1 LPDARSS
8 SQTGGVPGAA
18 ASVTYGIGLFALFI
32 VAKNALAE
40 CSARRAVIRFPG
52 RYRGDRPCRA
62 QNNSQSSIF
71 SSLSN

>member
-32 VAKNALAE
+32 VAKNALVRVLGP
-40 CSARRAVIRFPG
+40 ARSHPVSGATSR
-52 RYRGDRPCRA
+52 RPALPRPKQLA
-62 QNNSQSSIF
+62 IVDF
-71 SSLSN
+71 LESL